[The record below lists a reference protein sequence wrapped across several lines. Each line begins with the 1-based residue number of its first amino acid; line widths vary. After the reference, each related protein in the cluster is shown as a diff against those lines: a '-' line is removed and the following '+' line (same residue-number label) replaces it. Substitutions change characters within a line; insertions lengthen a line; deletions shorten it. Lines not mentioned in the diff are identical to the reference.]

1 MSGRTPHAGDDPHAD
16 EELVTAGVD
25 VESADAAVVL
35 VHGRGAT
42 ARSIVELGQAV
53 AGDGDVALIAPQA
66 AANTWYPN
74 SFLAPV
80 AENEPGRSSG
90 LRAVG
95 RAVETATEA
104 GIPTE
109 RVLVAGFSQG
119 ACLASEFVARNPTRY
134 GGLAVFSGGLI
145 GETVAV
151 DDYLPDATGDGGND
165 AGDDGSGTGDDG
177 SGAGDDGSGADDHGD
192 GAGDDTGGPLAGTPA
207 FVGCSDVDPHIPEER
222 VHETTAVLEALGAD
236 VDERIYEGMG
246 HGIND
251 EEVAAVSALVAE
263 LA

>member
-1 MSGRTPHAGDDPHAD
+1 MAGRSPSPHAGDDPHGD
-16 EELVTAGVD
+16 EPLVTAGTPLAD
-25 VESADAAVVL
+25 ADAALVL
-35 VHGRGAT
+35 VHGRGAS
-42 ARSIVELGQAV
+42 ARSVIDLGEQL
-53 AGDGDVALIAPQA
+53 AGDRDVALLAPA
-66 AANTWYPN
+66 AAGNTWYPN

-95 RAVETATEA
+95 AAVDRAVDA
-104 GIPTE
+104 GIDPD
-109 RVLVAGFSQG
+109 RVLVGGFSQG
-119 ACLASEFVARNPTRY
+119 ACLASEFVARNPARY

-145 GETVAV
+145 GEAVDV
-151 DDYLPDATGDGGND
+151 DDYRADATGDDEARASG
-165 AGDDGSGTGDDG
+165 GSGE
-177 SGAGDDGSGADDHGD
+177 
-192 GAGDDTGGPLAGTPA
+192 GDDTVNPLAGTPA

-251 EEVAAVSALVAE
+251 DEVAAVSELVAD

>member
-1 MSGRTPHAGDDPHAD
+1 MAGCAPGPHAGDDPHGD
-16 EELVTAGVD
+16 EPLVTAGASLD
-25 VESADAAVVL
+25 DAAAALVL

-42 ARSIVELGQAV
+42 ARSVVDLGEQL
-53 AGDGDVALIAPQA
+53 AGDREVAILAPA
-66 AANTWYPN
+66 AAGNTWYPN

-80 AENEPGRSSG
+80 ADNEPGRSSG

-95 RAVETATEA
+95 AAVDRAVDA
-104 GIPTE
+104 GIARD
-109 RVLVAGFSQG
+109 RVLVGGFSQG

-151 DDYLPDATGDGGND
+151 DDYLA
-165 AGDDGSGTGDDG
+165 AGDD
-177 SGAGDDGSGADDHGD
+177 
-192 GAGDDTGGPLAGTPA
+192 PLAGTPA

-222 VHETTAVLEALGAD
+222 VHETTDVLEALGAD

-251 EEVAAVSALVAE
+251 DEVAAVSELVAS

>member
-1 MSGRTPHAGDDPHAD
+1 MAGRSPDPHAGDDPHGD
-16 EELVTAGVD
+16 EPLVTAGTPLAD
-25 VESADAAVVL
+25 ADAALVL
-35 VHGRGAT
+35 VHGRGAN
-42 ARSIVELGQAV
+42 ARSVVDLGEQL
-53 AGDGDVALIAPQA
+53 AGDRDVAILAPA
-66 AANTWYPN
+66 AAGNTWYPN

-80 AENEPGRSSG
+80 AENEPGRTSG

-95 RAVETATEA
+95 AAVDRAVEA
-104 GIPTE
+104 GID
-109 RVLVAGFSQG
+109 RDRILVGGFSQG

-134 GGLAVFSGGLI
+134 GGVAVFSGGLI
-145 GETVAV
+145 GEAVDV
-151 DDYLPDATGDGGND
+151 DDYLADATAGGVEGSTD
-165 AGDDGSGTGDDG
+165 AD
-177 SGAGDDGSGADDHGD
+177 
-192 GAGDDTGGPLAGTPA
+192 GGPLAGTPA

-251 EEVAAVSALVAE
+251 DEVEAVSELVAA

>member
-16 EELVTAGVD
+16 EPLVTAGAA
-25 VESADAAVVL
+25 VEAADAAVVL

-42 ARSIVELGQAV
+42 ARSIVEFGEQI
-53 AGDGDVALIAPQA
+53 AGDGDVAIFAPQA

-80 AENEPGRSSG
+80 ADNEPGRSSG

-95 RAVETATEA
+95 RAVEAATDA

-109 RVLVAGFSQG
+109 RVLVGGFSQG

-134 GGLAVFSGGLI
+134 GGLAVLSGGLI
-145 GETVAV
+145 GESIDRDDYVSHAAAAV
-151 DDYLPDATGDGGND
+151 DGEAADA
-165 AGDDGSGTGDDG
+165 
-177 SGAGDDGSGADDHGD
+177 
-192 GAGDDTGGPLAGTPA
+192 LAGTPA
-207 FVGCSDVDPHIPEER
+207 FLGCSDVDPHIPEER
-222 VHETTAVLEALGAD
+222 VHETTEVLEALGGD

-246 HGIND
+246 HGIN
-251 EEVAAVSALVAE
+251 EEETDAVSAMVTDLV
-263 LA
+263 